1 MTRNRKLVLSAIT
14 LLVVSTVV
22 IPEER
27 IAAAWA
33 IVQCAQ
39 LVQRVLPVEGFLI
52 PPTGPHVSAVPL
64 TRQQQEVL

>member
-1 MTRNRKLVLSAIT
+1 MTRNRKLVLTSMT
-14 LLVVSTVV
+14 LLALSTVV

-39 LVQRVLPVEGFLI
+39 FVQRLLPVRAYSLRQLD
-52 PPTGPHVSAVPL
+52 PTCPQCH
-64 TRQQQEVL
+64 

>member
-1 MTRNRKLVLSAIT
+1 MTRSHKLVLTVTT
-14 LLVVSTVV
+14 LLALSTIV

-39 LVQRVLPVEGFLI
+39 LAQRVLPVRAFSL
-52 PPTGPHVSAVPL
+52 PQLDPTCPQCL
-64 TRQQQEVL
+64 

>member
-1 MTRNRKLVLSAIT
+1 MTRNRKLVLTSIT
-14 LLVVSTVV
+14 LLALSTVV

-39 LVQRVLPVEGFLI
+39 MIGHALPLKTL
-52 PPTGPHVSAVPL
+52 PLRQLDPTCPQCL
-64 TRQQQEVL
+64 